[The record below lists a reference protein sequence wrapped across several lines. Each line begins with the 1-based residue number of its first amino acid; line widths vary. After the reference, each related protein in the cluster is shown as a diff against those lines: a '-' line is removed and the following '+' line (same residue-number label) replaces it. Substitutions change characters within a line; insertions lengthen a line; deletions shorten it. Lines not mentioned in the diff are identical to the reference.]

1 MLARYLDNSCE
12 RSNGAHNWSEW
23 DVLLVDFRKAKKM
36 KLVWNRCYEVCSETV
51 SCYCNAKLADLKS
64 EEEVY

>member
-1 MLARYLDNSCE
+1 MLI
-12 RSNGAHNWSEW
+12 H
-23 DVLLVDFRKAKKM
+23 FRKAKKM

-51 SCYCNAKLADLKS
+51 SCYCNAKLADLRS